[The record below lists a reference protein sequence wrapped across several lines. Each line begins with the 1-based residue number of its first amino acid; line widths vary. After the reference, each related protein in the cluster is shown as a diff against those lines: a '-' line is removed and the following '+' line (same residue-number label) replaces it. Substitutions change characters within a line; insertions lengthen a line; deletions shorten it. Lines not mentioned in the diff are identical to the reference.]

1 MPSTEAPAPSGLL
14 WKHRIAP
21 AILLVLVTL
30 AIYYPVVHHPFTNYD
45 DGEYVHD
52 NPNIQN
58 GITPAMLRW
67 AFTSIEHANWHPL
80 TWISHALDWQLY
92 GWDPSGHHLTSLL
105 IHALSVVLLFLF
117 LAQVTR
123 STARS
128 MLAAALFAV
137 HPVSVESV
145 VWIAERKNVLCTL
158 LFLLALLAYAFYV
171 RRPGVIRYLLTALL
185 FAASLAAKPMTVTF
199 PFVLLLLDFW
209 PLQRIQGWTQPSPNL
224 PAPQLQV
231 WKIALEKLPLLAL
244 SIADSAVTMRAQ
256 AVAIRSA
263 HQSPLISRVENA
275 IVSYARYLWNAVWPT
290 RLSVLYPFPSA
301 GWPGWRALL
310 SAVLLVSTSVWVW
323 RERTRHPY
331 LITGWCWFL
340 GMLVPVIGLV
350 QVGEQAMADR
360 YAYLPLIG
368 IYVAAIWVL
377 SDVAQK
383 TSVRVR
389 RYVAV
394 AAGIILLSFSFLAWR
409 QVGLWHSNLEL
420 WSHAVEVT
428 ENNNAAEDVVGSE
441 LFTDAKN
448 KGLRY
453 SDEARVHFQNALRI
467 DPKDSQALLYLG
479 MDLQA
484 RGQLQEAIDRYR
496 LALLYGDDNWLKSKI
511 LSGIAGCYELQ
522 GDFVAARQYFSDA
535 LKVNPK
541 PDSES
546 FLGLARTFTDEQI
559 VKLIAT
565 LNSHPT
571 AQGYWQLGQ
580 LQEAGGYNSAARSS
594 YQYALQLDPHLEAA
608 RVALSR
614 STSNLP

>member
-1 MPSTEAPAPSGLL
+1 
-14 WKHRIAP
+14 
-21 AILLVLVTL
+21 
-30 AIYYPVVHHPFTNYD
+30 
-45 DGEYVHD
+45 
-52 NPNIQN
+52 
-58 GITPAMLRW
+58 
-67 AFTSIEHANWHPL
+67 
-80 TWISHALDWQLY
+80 
-92 GWDPSGHHLTSLL
+92 
-105 IHALSVVLLFLF
+105 
-117 LAQVTR
+117 
-123 STARS
+123 